1 MKRNNFCVFQ
11 TGFYYTGVC
20 AQVCVHVCVCMLRSV
35 QRVMVSTECEREE
48 KEIIGA
54 GNNHFES

>member
-20 AQVCVHVCVCMLRSV
+20 AQVCVHVCAQRSRLRAIIMTKTERKKPGNRGS
-35 QRVMVSTECEREE
+35 QREDSP
-48 KEIIGA
+48 KI
-54 GNNHFES
+54 